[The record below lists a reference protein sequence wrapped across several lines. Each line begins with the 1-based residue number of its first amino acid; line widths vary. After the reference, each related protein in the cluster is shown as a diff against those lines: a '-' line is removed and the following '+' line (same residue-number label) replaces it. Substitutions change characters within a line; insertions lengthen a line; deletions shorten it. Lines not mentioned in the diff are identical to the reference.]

1 MRNSGTI
8 EKRGENKYRL
18 KYMYKGKR
26 HSKTVNC
33 VEKQVEK
40 ELIRFILEIE
50 DNEEKFQATKY
61 NFSKFADEFLETYVR
76 NNLKPRTYDYY
87 KYLLDSRLK
96 KWFGN
101 KDINRIKRADIM
113 DFLNNYSDE
122 LEKSTLRKY
131 RNCLI
136 TMFNYAIKK
145 DYLQINVAE
154 KVDIPK
160 GKKVNK
166 KDNCYTHDQ
175 LKELL
180 KELDTEQ
187 EERKIFVIIAMTTGL
202 RREEICPLTIDDID
216 LDNNIIS
223 INKAMIESKEFGV
236 LITDTKNSHSIRE
249 VDIPDFL
256 SDTLKKYIET
266 LPDKRLFKVLP
277 DTMTSWFYKFIKRK
291 QLPHI
296 TLHGLRHSYA
306 TYLIN
311 NNVDIN
317 TISTL
322 LGHADIITTGKIYI
336 NKSRENAKQAVNLI
350 KF

>member
-1 MRNSGTI
+1 MRKNGTI
-8 EKRGENKYRL
+8 ERRGENKFRI

-26 HSKTVNC
+26 HSKTIVC
-33 VEKQVEK
+33 SEKQVQK
-40 ELIRFILEIE
+40 ELLRFILEIE
-50 DNEEKFQATKY
+50 SNEEKLQATKF
-61 NFSKFADEFLETYVR
+61 NFSKFAAEFLESYVR

-87 KYLLDSRLK
+87 KYLIDGRLK

-101 KDINRIKRADIM
+101 KDINKIKRADVM
-113 DFLNNYSDE
+113 DFLNNYSSE
-122 LEKSTLRKY
+122 LEKSTLKKY

-154 KVDIPK
+154 KVDIPR
-160 GKKVNK
+160 GKQVTK
-166 KDNCYTHDQ
+166 KENCYTYPQ
-175 LKELL
+175 LQELIL
-180 KELDTEQ
+180 ALENEKSN
-187 EERKIFVIIAMTTGL
+187 RKMFVIIAMTTGM
-202 RREEICPLTIDDID
+202 RREEICPLTISDID
-216 LDNNIIS
+216 LINNTITVD
-223 INKAMIESKEFGV
+223 KAMVESKEFGV
-236 LITDTKNSHSIRE
+236 LITDTKNRSSVRQ
-249 VDIPDFL
+249 VDIPDYLKELL
-256 SDTLKKYIET
+256 SEYIKTLRN
-266 LPDKRLFKVLP
+266 DRLFHILP
-277 DTMTSWFYKFIKRK
+277 DTMTSWFNKFIKRK
-291 QLPHI
+291 DLPHI

-311 NNVDIN
+311 NNIDIN

>member
-1 MRNSGTI
+1 MRKNGTI

-26 HSKTVNC
+26 HSKTINC
-33 VEKQVEK
+33 TDKQVEK
-40 ELIRFILEIE
+40 ELLRFIVEVE

-87 KYLLDSRLK
+87 KYLLNSRLK

-101 KDINRIKRADIM
+101 KDINKIKRADIM
-113 DFLNNYSDE
+113 DFLNNYSNE

-145 DYLQINVAE
+145 DYIQINVAE
-154 KVDIPK
+154 KIDIPK
-160 GKKVNK
+160 GKKVK
-166 KDNCYTHDQ
+166 KEINCYTYSQ
-175 LKELL
+175 LQNLIKELENEKL
-180 KELDTEQ
+180 
-187 EERKIFVIIAMTTGL
+187 ERKIFVILAMTTGL
-202 RREEICPLTIDDID
+202 RREEICPLTIKDID
-216 LDNNIIS
+216 LKNNTID

-236 LITDTKNSHSIRE
+236 LITDTKTKSSVRVI
-249 VDIPDFL
+249 DIPKYLNTIL
-256 SDTLKKYIET
+256 SDYIKTLKT
-266 LPDKRLFKVLP
+266 DRLFHVLP
-277 DTMTSWFYKFIKRK
+277 DTMTCWFYKFIKRK
-291 QLPHI
+291 NLPHI

-306 TYLIN
+306 THLIN
-311 NNVDIN
+311 NNIDIN

-322 LGHADIITTGKIYI
+322 LGHSDIITTGKIYI
-336 NKSRENAKQAVNLI
+336 NKSRENSKKAVELLN
-350 KF
+350 F